1 MRGTAVVMS
10 MVIAACV
17 CPATGCGRAA
27 PGAGPAPSGARPA
40 SSAVRPASSGARPA
54 PLRERIETVRT
65 RLEALLTGLHG
76 AGRFDGAV
84 IVSDASGVVFQ
95 GGYGWADADRKVP
108 FGPDTPTDG
117 ASLAKTFTA
126 ALVLALQ
133 AEGRLD
139 LDAPVQRW
147 LPELPYPGVTLRHL
161 LSHSSGIPVHEYE
174 FFDRDLPP
182 GTVRTNDAL
191 LRVLARRHPDALW
204 PPGAGFEYSS
214 FCYDLA
220 ALAAERAGGKP
231 WFDLL
236 ADRFLRPLGMASAFA
251 RPGRLADF
259 PGVRTL
265 GYRRDGERLVVN
277 DVFEGEAFHGG
288 SNLYVSVRD
297 LDRWNVSFL
306 PASPPAPAR
315 EAPRLAPAAMTAALT
330 PARIDGH
337 PSGLTL
343 GSWYRRGDDTAFW
356 YSGHL
361 QGFHS
366 EVFRDLRRGWSVVYT
381 SNNTIEPWL
390 QKGLTRAI
398 LSVLDGGEPVAPGR
412 APVDDLP
419 PEDRVVVAGTYVLP
433 DGSPWV
439 VDAVESRLFVRRD
452 GVRYEAFPI
461 GSGSFYVPGR
471 DDVIGFSREPASG
484 GSRMLLSSNL
494 AETWAPRTP

>member
-1 MRGTAVVMS
+1 MRLAAVVMF
-10 MVIAACV
+10 MVIAAFV
-17 CPATGCGRAA
+17 CPAIGCGRPA
-27 PGAGPAPSGARPA
+27 PGAGPVPSGASPA
-40 SSAVRPASSGARPA
+40 SAPASRG
-54 PLRERIETVRT
+54 RIEPVRA
-65 RLEALLTGLHG
+65 RLDAFLTGLHG

-84 IVSDASGVVFQ
+84 IVSDASGILFE
-95 GGYGWADADRKVP
+95 GGYGWADAGRQAP

-133 AEGRLD
+133 AEGTLD

-147 LPELPYPGVTLRHL
+147 LPELPYAGVTLRHL
-161 LSHSSGIPVHEYE
+161 LSHSSGIPVHEYD

-182 GTVRTNDAL
+182 GTVRTSDAL
-191 LRVLARRHPDALW
+191 LRVLARRHPKAKW

-220 ALAAERAGGKP
+220 ALAAERAGRKS

-236 ADRFLRPLGMASAFA
+236 EERFLRPLDMGSAFA
-251 RPGRLADF
+251 RPARLADF

-277 DVFEGEAFHGG
+277 DVFDWEAFHGG
-288 SNLYVSVRD
+288 SNMYVSVRD

-306 PASPPAPAR
+306 R
-315 EAPRLAPAAMTAALT
+315 GPRLPQAAMAAALT
-330 PARIDGH
+330 PARIAGQ

-381 SNNTIEPWL
+381 SNNTLEPWL

-398 LSVLDGGEPVAPGR
+398 LAVLDGGEPVAPAR
-412 APVDDLP
+412 ASVDDLP
-419 PEDRVVVAGTYVLP
+419 RGDRARVAGTYVLP
-433 DGSPWV
+433 DGSAM
-439 VDAVESRLFVRRD
+439 AVEATDGAVFVHRD

-461 GSGSFYVPGR
+461 GPGAFYVPGL
-471 DDVIGFSREPASG
+471 DFVFGFSRDPRG
-484 GSRMLLSSNL
+484 GGFRMLLSSNL
-494 AETWAPRTP
+494 EEVWLSSGRRRSGGWR